1 MKKMMKKQ
9 VLTGIVTTV
18 LTIVSISSPLLS
30 STAKAVQTE
39 PTETTISKT
48 EVSNPIGGYVNGNLM
63 YGGDPAVLVDDDTV
77 YLYTGHDTATNEAY
91 KILEWMCY
99 STKDLKNWNY
109 EGVVMKA
116 DKASIPWASTGT
128 DAWAGQVAKYKGKY
142 YLYHCTWDATSSG
155 KQSIGVAVAD
165 KATGPFK
172 DIGKPLVKG
181 TDTNP
186 QSSDFNDIDPTI
198 YIETDS
204 KGVEHRYLAW
214 GNGKYYIC
222 ELNEDMISVKD
233 LNNDG
238 KITCGTSASS
248 ADIIEQS
255 PITAKDGGY
264 TEAPWLY
271 RRTDASGKPTGPY
284 YLFYA
289 MNWREEMAYS
299 TTNDL
304 LNGSWTF
311 GKQLMPPAATSNTNH
326 MAVFDFKGKTYF
338 IYHNGS
344 LPGGSG
350 FRRNACIAEVHFN
363 ADGSI
368 QPIPETAIGITG
380 AEPYVL
386 YTDTGA
392 MISHENF
399 TNSSGDGEY
408 PYTMVG
414 VGTYFQPKDEDRNW
428 AIVAG
433 KSDPSK
439 DSYVSIQS
447 ENKPGLYLT
456 VNDNNTVSLAQ
467 DYKYK
472 AQNDQIISDADT
484 AKAQTFRT
492 VKGLTNTEAISFE
505 SIAKPGY
512 YLCIDGGSLMV
523 KALEDC
529 DSSADFY
536 LNKSPKAGAS
546 NSATAGTEND
556 ISSLKINGEEI
567 TAQNKVYQYK
577 VPYTSETAA
586 LQLTARDN
594 KGFIT
599 LDGKVLS
606 STGTATIYLT
616 GAKKEA
622 TIDVYAENEK
632 LAASYTLSIERDF
645 SNFTFTEQPIK
656 TFPFNNSTNGATAV
670 TKAKVPVEKADA
682 VYSYEEGKLG
692 QAIVLDGSYGLK
704 LCDAKELSESYSI
717 SFWMKPTTLGG
728 AVDPTLA
735 AGTFEPEQWL
745 NLSFDAKIWS
755 KKGDYI
761 ATPAA
766 NAYKTNT
773 WQNVVLS
780 VDGSKAGSLP
790 NTVTANL
797 YLDGV
802 LISSGDIASN
812 IMTGNAAIYFGVNAW
827 DAYFTGALDDV
838 RIFNK
843 ALDNN
848 EAIALSIAN
857 TEIDSNRNDINSD
870 NTNQNK
876 PAEIPTDTDT
886 DKDTDTDTNTDTDN
900 KAKKTVK
907 KVAITKKGSK
917 KAITKIVSLKT
928 GKNLKLA
935 AKVTVAGGA
944 SKKVTW
950 TSSNKKI
957 ASVSAKGIVKAN
969 SKGIVKITATSKT
982 NKNKKC
988 TIKIKVK

>member
-1 MKKMMKKQ
+1 MMKKQ
-9 VLTGIVTTV
+9 VLTGIVATALTV
-18 LTIVSISSPLLS
+18 VSISSPLLS
-30 STAKAVQTE
+30 STVKAVQTE

-48 EVSNPIGGYVNGNLM
+48 EVSNPIGGYVNGNLI
-63 YGGDPAVLVDDDTV
+63 YGGDPAVLVDGDTV
-77 YLYTGHDTATNEAY
+77 YLYTGHDTAQNEAY

-142 YLYHCTWDATSSG
+142 YLYHCTWDATSAG

-186 QSSDFNDIDPTI
+186 QTSDFNDIDPTI

-271 RRTDASGKPTGPY
+271 RRTDANGKPTGPY

-338 IYHNGS
+338 VYHNGS

-392 MISHENF
+392 MLSHENF
-399 TNSSGDGEY
+399 INSSGDGEY
-408 PYTMVG
+408 PYTTVG

-428 AIVAG
+428 AIIAG

-492 VKGLTNTEAISFE
+492 VKGLTNAEAISFE

-529 DSSADFY
+529 DSSTDFY
-536 LNKSPKAGAS
+536 LNKSPKAGTS

-567 TAQNKVYQYK
+567 IAQNKVYQYK

-586 LQLTARDN
+586 LQLTAKDT

-682 VYSYEEGKLG
+682 VYNYAEGKLG

-717 SFWMKPTTLGG
+717 SFWMKPTALGG

-761 ATPAA
+761 STPAA

-780 VDGSKAGSLP
+780 VDGNKAGSLP

-812 IMTGNAAIYFGVNAW
+812 IMAGNAAIYFGVNAW

-848 EAIALSIAN
+848 EAIALSIAS
-857 TEIDSNRNDINSD
+857 TEIDSNKNDINSD

-876 PAEIPTDTDT
+876 PTEIPTDTDT
-886 DKDTDTDTNTDTDN
+886 DKDTDTNTDTDN

-935 AKVTVAGGA
+935 AKVTITGGA

-969 SKGIVKITATSKT
+969 SKGIAKITATSKA